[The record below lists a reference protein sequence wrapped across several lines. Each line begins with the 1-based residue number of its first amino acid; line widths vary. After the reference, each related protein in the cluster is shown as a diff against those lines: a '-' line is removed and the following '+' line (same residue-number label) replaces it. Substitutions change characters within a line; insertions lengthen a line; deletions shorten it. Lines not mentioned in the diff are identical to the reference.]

1 MPLPIEKLKQ
11 LIALDPADPALF
23 LALGHAYV
31 ETDRFPDAVDALE
44 RAVALNPQYTAAYWP
59 LGRALEALHRVDD
72 AMQVYER
79 GLEVG
84 KQTHDAIPIQKM
96 QARLNRLRKQ
106 RTREPGAPSTSK
118 GNYHL
123 DKPK

>member
-31 ETDRFPDAVDALE
+31 EAGRFADAVDALE
-44 RAVALNPQYTAAYWP
+44 RAIVLNPQYTAAYWP
-59 LGRALEALHRVDD
+59 LGKALEAANRLDD
-72 AMQVYER
+72 AMGVYER
-79 GLEVG
+79 GLAVG
-84 KQTHDAIPIQKM
+84 AQTHDAIPIQKM

-106 RTREPGAPSTSK
+106 RIPPQSDADPS
-118 GNYHL
+118 
-123 DKPK
+123 